1 MKRHIFG
8 KNVKFY
14 VKFRNLE
21 SMTRKVIRKQKFWRM
36 TRHVFWE
43 KSHGKRNFSSESNTF
58 SEIGRDASL
67 SQRGWTPL
75 STMANRYD
83 VLARRTNCL
92 WTIPLT
98 LFPN

>member
-1 MKRHIFG
+1 MFLG
-8 KNVKFY
+8 KV
-14 VKFRNLE
+14 
-21 SMTRKVIRKQKFWRM
+21 TW
-36 TRHVFWE
+36 
-43 KSHGKRNFSSESNTF
+43 KRNFSSESNTF

-67 SQRGWTPL
+67 SQGGWTPL